1 MRRLKYSDHWISLS
15 LFALSILGVVMIGS
29 ASAGEA
35 GKYGGTYALYNMA
48 KQGGFLVIGFIVM
61 MILRRKFSTRW
72 MYPRTIK
79 AMLIVVLIFMAVC
92 LAFPSVSGSKAWIRL
107 PLGMSIQPSEFA
119 KIALILMMSYYLV
132 ETPKAFKNPVHLSR
146 RFTDKK
152 QFEKYQFFECI
163 GRPLALAAVVILFCM
178 VLQHDFG
185 TSVIMSGIVAVCF
198 FCASDRYYAKFQK
211 PLFIFLIVAFLVVI
225 CVGLPILTHVLEDYQ
240 LGRILA
246 WLDPLSDPYGSS
258 FHQINGLIAFAKN
271 GFFGLGLGNSTQ
283 KFGYIPESQNDY
295 ISAIIFE
302 ELGVFG
308 LALII
313 IPYTIIIYRLFSY
326 AYKVKDPKHKI
337 ILCGIASY
345 FFLHL
350 FLNVGGVSC
359 LIPLTGVPL
368 LCVSSGGSSTI
379 AAYVALGIAQAL
391 ISNYNREQARL
402 RQENI

>member
-1 MRRLKYSDHWISLS
+1 M
-15 LFALSILGVVMIGS
+15 
-29 ASAGEA
+29 
-35 GKYGGTYALYNMA
+35 
-48 KQGGFLVIGFIVM
+48 
-61 MILRRKFSTRW
+61 
-72 MYPRTIK
+72 
-79 AMLIVVLIFMAVC
+79 
-92 LAFPSVSGSKAWIRL
+92 
-107 PLGMSIQPSEFA
+107 
-119 KIALILMMSYYLV
+119 
-132 ETPKAFKNPVHLSR
+132 
-146 RFTDKK
+146 
-152 QFEKYQFFECI
+152 
-163 GRPLALAAVVILFCM
+163 
-178 VLQHDFG
+178 
-185 TSVIMSGIVAVCF
+185 
-198 FCASDRYYAKFQK
+198 
-211 PLFIFLIVAFLVVI
+211 IVAFLVVI

-271 GFFGLGLGNSTQ
+271 GFFGLVLGNSTQ